1 MPLTIHELKTCLS
14 FIKQARAL
22 CEGVRDFFLGH
33 DADCAA
39 RLGDITLCLKHEG
52 EYVQRLLTKASPNG
66 GEKNV

>member
-1 MPLTIHELKTCLS
+1 MPLTIHELKTCAS

-39 RLGDITLCLKHEG
+39 RLGDITLCLKHEQ
-52 EYVQRLLTKASPNG
+52 EFIERLIANAPNRSG
-66 GEKNV
+66 KNG

>member
-22 CEGVRDFFLGH
+22 CEGVRDFFMGH

-39 RLGDITLCLKHEG
+39 RLGDITLRLKDERD
-52 EYVQRLLTKASPNG
+52 YVERLIAKTPNRSG
-66 GEKNV
+66 KNG